1 MRAIRNFYSLDSSIV
16 IVLGDYLD
24 SVLRKKGCV
33 GVKINVG
40 GDASRLLDRCIY
52 FMPTLGSLTPIAL
65 GLLCVGTEIERKK
78 KLCLSE
84 PHRMAGS
91 TFALRFPPVKG

>member
-1 MRAIRNFYSLDSSIV
+1 
-16 IVLGDYLD
+16 
-24 SVLRKKGCV
+24 
-33 GVKINVG
+33 
-40 GDASRLLDRCIY
+40 
-52 FMPTLGSLTPIAL
+52 MPTLGSLTAIAL

-84 PHRMAGS
+84 PHGIAGS